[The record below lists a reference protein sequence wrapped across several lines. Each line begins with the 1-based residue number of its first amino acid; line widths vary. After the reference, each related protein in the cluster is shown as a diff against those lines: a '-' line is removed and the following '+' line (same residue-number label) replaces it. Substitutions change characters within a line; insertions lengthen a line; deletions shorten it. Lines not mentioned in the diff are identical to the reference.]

1 MPEIMDGK
9 NIFDFVDPEID
20 QKLQELEDEEDQIM
34 EKLYNEKAFEGDNK
48 GGDDDEDISLD
59 EDLIEAHGK
68 MMKNKESMRKNHQLV
83 VASQL
88 PKKVRGLTETEE
100 LMQKIRWDKGDLKDK
115 FLTQKSLRQE
125 HIKKRKNS
133 MSVKNSLI
141 QSKLGDEED
150 IDVDMNLEDEDYEEK
165 VKNLEKRKKDDA
177 QKKLVVE
184 RLKRKIQKKLNRDAK
199 VDTADRRIQSKLPKH
214 LNSGHRGIGKT
225 DYR

>member
-1 MPEIMDGK
+1 MDGK

-20 QKLQELEDEEDQIM
+20 ERLQQLEDEEDKIL
-34 EKLYNEKAFEGDNK
+34 EKLYNEKAFEEEGK
-48 GGDDDEDISLD
+48 EEEDDDISLD
-59 EDLIEAHGK
+59 EELIEAHGK
-68 MMKNKESMRKNHQLV
+68 MMKNKEIMRKNHKLV

-100 LMQKIRWDKGDLKDK
+100 TMQKIRWDKGDLKEK
-115 FLTQKSLRQE
+115 FLTQKSLRQD
-125 HIKKRKNS
+125 KLNKRKNS
-133 MSVKNSLI
+133 MSVKNSMI
-141 QSKLGDEED
+141 QSQKDEDED
-150 IDVDMNLEDEDYEEK
+150 IDVDMNIDDDEYAQK
-165 VKNLEKRKKDDA
+165 VKILESKKKDEA

-184 RLKRKIQKKLNRDAK
+184 RLKKKIQKKLNREAK

>member
-9 NIFDFVDPEID
+9 NVFDFVDPEIEARL
-20 QKLQELEDEEDQIM
+20 QKLEDEEDHIM
-34 EKLYNEKAFEGDNK
+34 QKLYDQKAFEHE
-48 GGDDDEDISLD
+48 GGDDDENDISL
-59 EDLIEAHGK
+59 EEELVEAHDK
-68 MMKNKESMRKNHQLV
+68 MMKNKEKIRKSHQLV

-100 LMQKIRWDKGDLKDK
+100 MMQKIRWDKGELSEK
-115 FLTQKSLRQE
+115 FLTQKSIREE

-133 MSVKNSLI
+133 MSVKNSMI
-141 QSKLGDEED
+141 QQDGLEDE
-150 IDVDMNLEDEDYEEK
+150 DVDMNIDDEEYANK
-165 VKNLEKRKKDDA
+165 VKILENKKKDEA

-184 RLKRKIQKKLNRDAK
+184 RLKRKIQKKLSREAK
-199 VDTADRRIQSKLPKH
+199 VDTADRRIQARLPKH